1 MFLVP
6 FETAYTTPINV
17 KRFSNQGRG
26 KRFQPTGGGG
36 GNFIKQWSFKEVQPK
51 YSINTNSYLQKHL
64 IFDKNVNLLLHSD
77 ISKTF

>member
-36 GNFIKQWSFKEVQPK
+36 GGGGGQF
-51 YSINTNSYLQKHL
+51 
-64 IFDKNVNLLLHSD
+64 
-77 ISKTF
+77 

>member
-26 KRFQPTGGGG
+26 KRFQPTGAGG
-36 GNFIKQWSFKEVQPK
+36 FKSEIGAILVNNEVLRKSNQ
-51 YSINTNSYLQKHL
+51 SIW
-64 IFDKNVNLLLHSD
+64 
-77 ISKTF
+77 